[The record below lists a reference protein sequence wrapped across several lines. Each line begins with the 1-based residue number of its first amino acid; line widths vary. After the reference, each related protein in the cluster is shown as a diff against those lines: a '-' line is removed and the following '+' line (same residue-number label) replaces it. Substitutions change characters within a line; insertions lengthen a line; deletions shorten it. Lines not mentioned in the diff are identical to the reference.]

1 MTAKGRLLTPVQKA
15 ELDKVLVIGFG
26 NPGRLDDGLGPA
38 LSERIALLNI
48 PGVTCDADYQLMIE
62 NAADI
67 AKHDIVIFA
76 DASVDAT
83 APFSWSQLKA
93 KADYSFSTHSVS
105 PEAVLQLA
113 ATSFSGKARAYLLA
127 IRGYE
132 FNSFGERISE
142 KAQANLDVAAS
153 FLHNVL
159 LSGEFAKALSKW
171 QIN

>member
-1 MTAKGRLLTPVQKA
+1 LTPAQKT
-15 ELDKVLVIGFG
+15 EPENVLVIGFG

-38 LSERIALLNI
+38 LSERIALLGI

-62 NAADI
+62 DAADI
-67 AKHDIVIFA
+67 ARNDIVVFA
-76 DASVDAT
+76 DASVDAA

-113 ATSFSGKARAYLLA
+113 ATSFSGRARAYLLA

-132 FNSFGERISE
+132 FNSFGEKISE
-142 KAQANLDVAAS
+142 KAQANLDAAAS

-159 LSGEFAKALSKW
+159 LSGKFAQALSRPAD
-171 QIN
+171 